1 MNVAEQ
7 HNGPEPLPVRA
18 KEPRSSLGLNRRAII
33 MLVIV
38 VSIVIG
44 LSFLYA
50 FAPTQDDQTKLASSS
65 RPATPGELIS
75 NLPGD
80 YSKIKRQSP
89 ILGAPLKGELG
100 PVQVAHDQVKQ
111 LSDEEKL
118 LEEQKLQRLK
128 LAIAAL
134 NADVTFPGIQ
144 IQKINQSVTP
154 GSALSSIPNL
164 DLGPNTFPQSQG
176 TSSRDEDNRQ
186 DDKLSF
192 LSNRREDMPYLAQSL
207 RTPLSK
213 YQVMG
218 GTIIPGVL
226 LTGINSDLPGQI
238 LGQVSQNVFD
248 SVTGRHLLIPQ
259 GTKILGEY
267 DSRISYGQ
275 ERVLIVWTRL
285 NLPSGKS
292 LSLEGMPG
300 VDLSGY
306 AGLSEKVNNHYL
318 KLLSGVVLGS
328 VLGAGAQMARGSNR
342 TVDPTFGQLAL
353 EGSAQNIN
361 QAGQQIT
368 RKNLNIQP
376 TLEISPGQRFNIFV
390 TKDLIL
396 EPYKQ

>member
-1 MNVAEQ
+1 MECSQQQTGA
-7 HNGPEPLPVRA
+7 EPLPVRA
-18 KEPRSSLGLNRRAII
+18 KEPRGSVGLNRRAI
-33 MLVIV
+33 LVLTTVTSTLVGI
-38 VSIVIG
+38 SI
-44 LSFLYA
+44 LYA
-50 FAPTQDDQTKLASSS
+50 FAPNRQSEAKPASSAA
-65 RPATPGELIS
+65 PATPGELIR
-75 NLPGD
+75 NLPAD

-100 PVQVAHDQVKQ
+100 PVQVAHQQAKQ
-111 LSDEEKL
+111 LSAEEKF
-118 LEEQKLQRLK
+118 LEEQKLQRMK
-128 LAIAAL
+128 LALAARS
-134 NADVTFPGIQ
+134 ADVTFPGVQ
-144 IQKINQSVTP
+144 LEKSRQTQTQS
-154 GSALSSIPNL
+154 LSHASQAGL
-164 DLGPNTFPQSQG
+164 DLPPGLTQVPS

-192 LSNRREDMPYLAQSL
+192 LSSRREDAPYLAKTL
-207 RTPLSK
+207 RAPLTR

-218 GTIIPGVL
+218 GTVIPGVL

-248 SVTGRHLLIPQ
+248 SVSGRYLLLPQ

-267 DSRISYGQ
+267 DSRVSYGQ

-285 NLPSGKS
+285 ILPSGKS

-300 VDLSGY
+300 VDLSGF
-306 AGLSEKVNNHYL
+306 AGLSEKVNNHYV
-318 KLLSGVVLGS
+318 KLISGVVLGS
-328 VLGAGAQMARGSNR
+328 VLGAGAQMARGSNSNI
-342 TVDPTFGQLAL
+342 DPTFGQLAL

-396 EPYKQ
+396 EPYNP

>member
-1 MNVAEQ
+1 MEQ
-7 HNGPEPLPVRA
+7 SQQKGAEPLPVRA
-18 KEPRSSLGLNRRAII
+18 KEPRGSLGLNRRAIL
-33 MLVIV
+33 MLTTVTSV
-38 VSIVIG
+38 VVGISI
-44 LSFLYA
+44 LYA
-50 FAPTQDDQTKLASSS
+50 FAPNRLSEAKPASSS
-65 RPATPGELIS
+65 APATPGELIR
-75 NLPGD
+75 NLPAD

-100 PVQVAHDQVKQ
+100 PVQVAHDQAKQ
-111 LSDEEKL
+111 LSAEEKF
-118 LEEQKLQRLK
+118 LEEQKLQRMK
-128 LAIAAL
+128 LALAAR
-134 NADVTFPGIQ
+134 NADVAFPGVQ
-144 IQKINQSVTP
+144 IEKIRQPRMQTSQTGFDLP
-154 GSALSSIPNL
+154 PNL
-164 DLGPNTFPQSQG
+164 APQVSS

-192 LSNRREDMPYLAQSL
+192 LSSRREDAPYLAQTL
-207 RTPLSK
+207 RAPLTR

-218 GTIIPGVL
+218 GTVIPGVL

-238 LGQVSQNVFD
+238 LGQVSQNIFD
-248 SVTGRHLLIPQ
+248 SVSGRYLLLPQ

-267 DSRISYGQ
+267 DSRVSYGQ

-285 NLPSGKS
+285 ILPSGKS

-300 VDLSGY
+300 VDLSGF
-306 AGLSEKVNNHYL
+306 AGLSEKVNNHYV
-318 KLLSGVVLGS
+318 KLISGVVLGS
-328 VLGAGAQMARGSNR
+328 VLGAGAQIARGSNSNI
-342 TVDPTFGQLAL
+342 DHTFGQLAL

-396 EPYKQ
+396 DPYNP